1 MSEANDNTNN
11 NYKKKPLTA
20 KEEHALLQF
29 KELTKDVADQI
40 NYDLEKFL
48 RARCFDVKKAEQMLR
63 NSVEFRKTMKVNTLL
78 KEYKSP
84 EVMRKYLTGGFCG
97 HAKDGS
103 PIRVEL
109 FGNLDL
115 KGLMRSTKK
124 SDFVK
129 NKLHECEWTVSDW
142 AEQSKKLGRPVDG
155 MTVICDMADIGTS
168 ALWIP
173 GIKLHLHL
181 VKVLED
187 NYPEMLKRLLVINAP
202 LIFPLLHKIARPLL
216 SEDTRQKLYVK
227 GDNYKD
233 LLLSF
238 IDAENLPACY
248 GGTLTDPDGNANC
261 TTMICQG
268 GPVPEE
274 FYFDNADLKDQ
285 MESVTVPRAGK
296 IYIGA
301 KVDRSLSVLSWEFQT
316 EDHDIEFGL
325 FYEENEK
332 YIPIIPVTRA
342 DSHVVTHDGT
352 YTCEKVGKYFL
363 CFDNEYS
370 WTRSKQLRYTCE
382 VYEPDQ
388 TMFSEDVTKLMKDG
402 DVKTLTEKFKS
413 LN

>member
-1 MSEANDNTNN
+1 MNEANDNSNN
-11 NYKKKPLTA
+11 NYKKKPLTT
-20 KEEHALLQF
+20 KEENALQQF

-142 AEQSKKLGRPVDG
+142 VEQSKKLGRPVDG

-187 NYPEMLKRLLVINAP
+187 NYPEMLKRLLVIN
-202 LIFPLLHKIARPLL
+202 
-216 SEDTRQKLYVK
+216 
-227 GDNYKD
+227 DNYKD

-238 IDAENLPACY
+238 IDVENLPACY
-248 GGTLTDPDGNANC
+248 GGTLTDPDGNPNC

-274 FYFDNADLKDQ
+274 YYLDNTDLKDQ

-301 KVDRSLSVLSWEFQT
+301 KVDRSFSVLSWEFQT
-316 EDHDIEFGL
+316 ENHDIEFGL

-332 YIPIIPVTRA
+332 YIPIIPVARA
-342 DSHVVTHDGT
+342 DSHIVTHDGT